1 MSRGP
6 YTTLGRAKEMVLSPE
21 ICDALHDIGVKSGE
35 KRREYGG
42 YVSLKTFRIVCEEG
56 LPGTN
61 HNTYIPS
68 QRSLSIRN
76 VIRFHS
82 HPSTDFQTPPSYQ
95 DLIQICKDYVQR
107 NDGVPAHIVIT
118 PAAFFLVEIPKQILV
133 HLDDF
138 IAKHKRLSGRKRKAA
153 FLSTDFFNKKLEPY
167 CNRMERYQTCDK
179 MYNHDCVRRFLK
191 TIKDKFGV
199 SIVYKPFKKKM
210 TLRFRV
216 FSQE

>member
-6 YTTLGRAKEMVLSPE
+6 YTTLGRASEITLPSETCDVL
-21 ICDALHDIGVKSGE
+21 HKIGQKSG
-35 KRREYGG
+35 RDHRELGG
-42 YVSLKTFRIVCEEG
+42 YVSLVTSKIVCEEG

-82 HPSTDFQTPPSYQ
+82 HPSVDFQTPPSYQ

-118 PAAFFLVEIPKQILV
+118 PAAFFIVEIPKQILS
-133 HLDDF
+133 HLDAF
-138 IAKHKRLSGRKRKAA
+138 IASHKRLSGIKRKAA
-153 FLSTDFFNKKLEPY
+153 FISSDFFLKKLEPY
-167 CNRMERYQTCDK
+167 CGRMEKYQTCEK
-179 MYNHDCVRRFLK
+179 MYNHECVRRFLK
-191 TIKDKFGV
+191 TVKDKFGV
-199 SIVYKPFKKKM
+199 SIVYKPYKKNM

-216 FSQE
+216 FSPK